1 MLSATGT
8 WDEIIN
14 YNDNNGILILEKT
27 KLSVI
32 EKPHLAELTL
42 ILL

>member
-14 YNDNNGILILEKT
+14 YNDNNGILILEKN
-27 KLSVI
+27 KI
-32 EKPHLAELTL
+32 
-42 ILL
+42 ICN